1 MLVEEQIVEEKLQNK
16 VQGSST
22 ERHYLSMNK
31 KWQAFKYIFSDF
43 MAATLAWVL
52 FFTFRK
58 YYIEH
63 DPDWVN
69 NLIYNKKFYIGTFC
83 IPVCWCIIYYLQ
95 GNYNMPFRRSRL
107 NEMAGTFLT
116 TLGGVLVLFFV
127 LLLDDEI
134 HNYKN
139 YYRSFAVLFSLQF
152 VFTATPRLILSSI
165 TNTRIHRRLMGFNTL
180 LIGSNENAWKTYNE
194 IESYK
199 KGNGNIFKGFIH
211 IDERNG
217 FSEKLVERLPHLGEL
232 SDLVSLIKKHH
243 AEEII
248 IALESSEH
256 SAIQHI
262 LNDTLDLEVKV
273 KLIPDVYDIL
283 SGSVRFTSVLHAP
296 LIEINREVV
305 PRWQVNAKRIFDI
318 CFSVFVI
325 VGFSWFYLLL
335 SLLVKLT
342 SKGPVIFS
350 QERLGLHGKP
360 FKIYKFRSMYVDAEK
375 NGPALSSENDPRI
388 TPVGRFLR
396 KTRLDEF
403 PQFFNVFL
411 GHMSIVGPRP
421 ERKYFVDQIVKKAP
435 HYKHLHRVRPGI
447 TSWGQV
453 KFGYAENVDEMIE
466 RLKYDLLYTE
476 NMSIMVDIKI
486 IIYTILIVFQGRG
499 K

>member
-1 MLVEEQIVEEKLQNK
+1 MAEQIAAGKL
-16 VQGSST
+16 VGEASST
-22 ERHYLSMNK
+22 PATREYLPMNK
-31 KWQAFKYIFSDF
+31 KLQAFKYLFFDF
-43 MAATLAWVL
+43 FAATLTWVL
-52 FFTFRK
+52 FFAFRK

-69 NLIYNKKFYIGTFC
+69 NLIYNKRFYLGTVC
-83 IPVCWCIIYYLQ
+83 IPLGWCIIYYLQ
-95 GNYNMPFRRSRL
+95 GTYDMPFRRSRL
-107 NEMAGTFLT
+107 NEMAQTFLT
-116 TLGGVLVLFFV
+116 TLGGVLILFFV

-134 HNYKN
+134 QNYKN

-152 VFTATPRLILSSI
+152 LFTAAPRLILSSI
-165 TNTRIHRRLMGFNTL
+165 TNRRIHQRKMGFSTI

-211 IDERNG
+211 IDGKNG
-217 FSEKLVERLPHLGEL
+217 FSEKLVERVPHIGEL
-232 SDLVSLIKKHH
+232 SDLAAKIKEYN
-243 AEEII
+243 AEELI

-256 SAIQHI
+256 SAIQKI
-262 LNDTLDLEVKV
+262 LNDTMDLEVKV

-318 CFSVFVI
+318 CFSIFVI

-335 SLLVKLT
+335 SLMVKLG

-360 FKIYKFRSMYVDAEK
+360 FKIYKFRSMFVDAEK
-375 NGPALSSENDPRI
+375 HGPALSTENDPRI

-421 ERKYFVDQIVKKAP
+421 ERQFYVDQIVKKAP

-453 KFGYAENVDEMIE
+453 KYGYAENVDQMID
-466 RLKYDLLYTE
+466 RLRYDLLYTE
-476 NMSIMVDIKI
+476 NMSILVDIKI